1 METKNI
7 WHTGTEIPNGKDRYI
22 FKWKDRNS
30 YKLVRGKEWVE
41 NRLQSPTAF
50 KYHIERWAYI
60 KDLESICEQLQQ
72 EPIDW
77 EQRRYEIA
85 KEMLRT
91 IYIEDGKEKR
101 STDPGIEFEYQSLEG
116 CASEAVK
123 FADVL
128 IKELKKQNHG

>member
-1 METKNI
+1 MKYRHRT
-7 WHTGTEIPNGKDRYI
+7 TGEIINVLRHNERGDFAECTDNNGKVY
-22 FKWKDRNS
+22 
-30 YKLVRGKEWVE
+30 G
-41 NRLQSPTAF
+41 LQANLF
-50 KYHIERWAYI
+50 RDYEQVIEDKTI
-60 KDLESICEQLQQ
+60 N
-72 EPIDW
+72 W

-116 CASEAVK
+116 CASEAVR